1 MEGWALARY
10 ERIAL
15 KGGVLEQPRL
25 IFGRAPPLRGELA
38 DLGAWN
44 ARDEPAFALDDAGK
58 PVPRDV
64 VSTEEAQ
71 ELCCL
76 TTMASPR

>member
-1 MEGWALARY
+1 MDCALARY
-10 ERIAL
+10 ERIPL

-25 IFGRAPPLRGELA
+25 IFDGAPPFRGELA

-44 ARDEPAFALDDAGK
+44 ARDESALAIDDGGK

-64 VSTEEAQ
+64 LDTEEAQ
-71 ELCCL
+71 EFLML
-76 TTMASPR
+76 S